1 MNGKAVWVAPIAT
14 VAILFGSVGVAMATG
29 GWVTSGKQVITATT
43 RLTVDDLKGW
53 MTLQQATDGLGVD
66 VQALIGLVGAPAG
79 VTVTPATAF
88 KDLEGLV
95 PGFELGDFKER
106 VRALPGLPGA
116 TSAPT
121 ASGGGGPA
129 TPAPAPQPTPSGSR
143 TGTPTGTPTG
153 TAAPAITGQ
162 MTIRQVAE
170 ANGLDPAT
178 LAKEA
183 GLPAT
188 VSLDAA
194 LKDLKNA
201 VPGFEIQTIRDA
213 VARLS

>member
-14 VAILFGSVGVAMATG
+14 VAILFGSVGVATATG

-43 RLTVDDLKGW
+43 QLTVDDFKGW
-53 MTLQQATDGLGVD
+53 MTLQQAADGVGVD
-66 VQALIGLVGAPAG
+66 VATLIALVGAPAG

-88 KDLEGLV
+88 KDLETLV
-95 PGFELGDFKER
+95 PGFELGDFKEQ
-106 VRALPGLPGA
+106 VRALVGGVPAPSATPGA
-116 TSAPT
+116 TSIASPT
-121 ASGGGGPA
+121 TLGPSRQPSASG
-129 TPAPAPQPTPSGSR
+129 TR
-143 TGTPTGTPTG
+143 TGTPTGTGTG
-153 TAAPAITGQ
+153 ATQSITGQ

-170 ANGLDPAT
+170 AYKLDPAT
-178 LAKEA
+178 LAREA

-188 VSLDAA
+188 ISLDAA

-213 VARLS
+213 AERLT